1 MTHKFYTKLFLS
13 LVFFL
18 IWALQSKT
26 QISEGL
32 LKLIDN
38 KNIAYEMALTR
49 PQTYN
54 EDEISV
60 SIEIIHISSFDLDS
74 LLQKNDR
81 VKLIYSLIKLF
92 DDPNHDWGAN
102 LLLYAITRQ
111 LAFTIIMIKSEDKWR
126 KSFKEKDLENW
137 RSFFAGIMFSKKW
150 KLAN

>member
-1 MTHKFYTKLFLS
+1 MTHRFNSKTIFIAAI
-13 LVFFL
+13 FL
-18 IWALQSKT
+18 IWALQGKT

-54 EDEISV
+54 KDEISV

-74 LLQKNDR
+74 LLRKNDR
-81 VKLIYSLIKLF
+81 VEFIYSLIKLF
-92 DDPNHDWGAN
+92 DDPNYDWGAN
-102 LLLYAITRQ
+102 LLLYAITRR
-111 LAFTIIMIKSEDKWR
+111 LAFTIIMINSEDKWR
-126 KSFKEKDLENW
+126 KSFKEKDLEYW

-150 KLAN
+150 K